1 MTYIYIHIILL
12 YLLHFITQMLHLSV
26 VFRPRS
32 CMYVPDLGT
41 GNDLDSAV
49 PWFEKP
55 KPITSII
62 PWKILEKLRSK
73 PRLWSF
79 LSCQVPL
86 QQQGIMAMC
95 ATWRNSCWM
104 WYRKNPL
111 KNVYGSQDVLGGLL
125 ECEVCE
131 LYSAL
136 PGS

>member
-1 MTYIYIHIILL
+1 MLSKMYLL
-12 YLLHFITQMLHLSV
+12 YVLHFTKMLYLSV

-49 PWFEKP
+49 PWIQP
-55 KPITSII
+55 SHHPIVPSSHDLR
-62 PWKILEKLRSK
+62 WKVLEKLRSK
-73 PRLWSF
+73 QRSWNS

-104 WYRKNPL
+104 WCHKNPS
-111 KNVYGSQDVLGGLL
+111 KNVYGSEQRCL
-125 ECEVCE
+125 EGCCSVMFVS
-131 LYSAL
+131 YI
-136 PGS
+136 P